1 MRSSIRKGWLALGL
15 GAALALGVGL
25 AVAAD
30 QKPADKPPAQTATE
44 AQPDPEAK
52 KPGPDQTG
60 SAAKGEPS
68 GQAKPANP
76 PAVPRIAPD
85 EGC

>member
-1 MRSSIRKGWLALGL
+1 MGLAIHKCWLVLGL
-15 GAALALGVGL
+15 AMALGVGL

-30 QKPADKPPAQTATE
+30 QRPADNQPVASTGETKPAPA
-44 AQPDPEAK
+44 AK
-52 KPGPDQTG
+52 KADADQAG
-60 SAAKGEPS
+60 SEAKGEPS
-68 GQAKPANP
+68 GQAKPATP

>member
-1 MRSSIRKGWLALGL
+1 MSPAIRKWWLALGL

-30 QKPADKPPAQTATE
+30 QKPAGSQPTPSTSEAKPA
-44 AQPDPEAK
+44 PEAK
-52 KPGPDQTG
+52 NPDAKQAG
-60 SAAKGEPS
+60 SEAKGGPA
-68 GQAKPANP
+68 GQAKPATP